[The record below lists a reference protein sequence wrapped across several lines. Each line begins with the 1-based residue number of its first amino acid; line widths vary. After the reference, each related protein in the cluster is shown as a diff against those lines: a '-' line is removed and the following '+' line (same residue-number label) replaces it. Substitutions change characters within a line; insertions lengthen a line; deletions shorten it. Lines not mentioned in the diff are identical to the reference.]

1 MKYRQD
7 KVLKL
12 LDQHGEKLHRLL
24 ARLTRC
30 EHTTRD
36 LMQELFIKLSTSR
49 GFGKAE
55 NPYAYA
61 WKSAVNLAFRWH
73 SQKKRNIESLESV
86 QLPQVTN
93 QDALTEMIQQEQLQ
107 RVLQVTATFKELAR
121 HVIVMRFIEKKTY
134 EEIAVRLDK
143 NPDYLRSLCSKTLK
157 QLRHKLNHIPSD
169 LTDREVC
176 CE

>member
-12 LDQHGEKLHRLL
+12 LDQHGKKLHRLL

-36 LMQELFIKLSTSR
+36 LMQELFIKLSCSR
-49 GFGKAE
+49 GFNNAE

-61 WKSAVNLAFRWH
+61 WKSATNLAFRWH
-73 SQKKRNIESLESV
+73 QQKKVKIESLESV
-86 QLPQVTN
+86 QLPQESN
-93 QDALTEMIQQEQLQ
+93 QDALTKMIQQEQFQ

-121 HVIVMRFIEKKTY
+121 HVIVMRFIEQKTY
-134 EEIAVRLDK
+134 EEIAEQLDK
-143 NPDYLRSLCSKTLK
+143 NPDYLRSLCSKTIK
-157 QLRHKLNHIPSD
+157 RIRNKLNYQLSD
-169 LTDREVC
+169 LTDPEVC
-176 CE
+176 YE

>member
-12 LDQHGEKLHRLL
+12 LDQHGETLHRLL

-49 GFGKAE
+49 GFDKAD

-61 WKSAVNLAFRWH
+61 WKSATNLAFRRH
-73 SQKKRNIESLESV
+73 QRKKVNVESFESI
-86 QLPQVTN
+86 QLPQESN
-93 QDALTEMIQQEQLQ
+93 HDALTEMIQQEQLQ
-107 RVLQVTATFKELAR
+107 QVLQVTATFKELAR
-121 HVIVMRFIEKKTY
+121 NVIVMRFIEQQSY
-134 EEIAVRLDK
+134 EEIAERLGK
-143 NPDYLRSLCSKTLK
+143 NPDYLRSVCSKTLK
-157 QLRHKLNHIPSD
+157 ELRHKLNHPLSD
-169 LTDREVC
+169 QNEREVC
-176 CE
+176 YE